1 MPTALEARRTK
12 RSTAVVSLDRRFA
25 QVARFEGPG
34 RPTIATIDRGTNG
47 SDPYLL
53 RVIHEVGNAE
63 TVSVV
68 GSDPVRLA
76 FERKYVAING
86 RPERLRDAGSEG

>member
-1 MPTALEARRTK
+1 
-12 RSTAVVSLDRRFA
+12 
-25 QVARFEGPG
+25 
-34 RPTIATIDRGTNG
+34 
-47 SDPYLL
+47 LL

>member
-1 MPTALEARRTK
+1 
-12 RSTAVVSLDRRFA
+12 VSLDRRSA
-25 QVARFEGPG
+25 QVAHFEGAD
-34 RPTIATIDRGTNG
+34 RPTIATIDRGTDG

-53 RVIHEVGNAE
+53 RVIHEVGDAD